1 LHVCEPR
8 ARSAP
13 ASCSPAAAGRALA
26 DPPPMASEP
35 PQRLLSPM
43 SRGAPLVLELST
55 LTAMP
60 PAHAAHS
67 PWPVSES
74 PPWTGLLSN
83 SSSSHPVEARSAA
96 HFFMEADAS
105 EVHPTQAHAAL
116 PDLVATSAAAVEDLQ
131 HLQLGSLEL
140 PTVGSKDHYFQ
151 KCKPCA
157 FVHKKGC
164 TSGVTCQF
172 CHLCGPEIKRRRQLE
187 RLDAKRRIWRQKA
200 KEAAREG
207 RKLADM
213 QAESNSA

>member
-1 LHVCEPR
+1 
-8 ARSAP
+8 
-13 ASCSPAAAGRALA
+13 
-26 DPPPMASEP
+26 
-35 PQRLLSPM
+35 
-43 SRGAPLVLELST
+43 
-55 LTAMP
+55 
-60 PAHAAHS
+60 
-67 PWPVSES
+67 
-74 PPWTGLLSN
+74 
-83 SSSSHPVEARSAA
+83 
-96 HFFMEADAS
+96 MEADAS
-105 EVHPTQAHAAL
+105 
-116 PDLVATSAAAVEDLQ
+116 EDLQ